1 MKIMLEDIVYKGK
14 HFDHWEAE
22 FPQINN
28 VEEIPGDKLM
38 EYIEDSLDNFL
49 KEE

>member
-1 MKIMLEDIVYKGK
+1 MKIILENIVYKGVF
-14 HFDHWEAE
+14 FDHWEAE
-22 FPQINN
+22 FPQIND

-38 EYIEDSLDNFL
+38 EYIQESLDNFL